1 MWSLIYLADLKFYN
15 FGEAKNMT
23 LKQLKAFLAL
33 ARSLNYANAAEELCL
48 SQSAL
53 SISIKTLEEELG
65 GKLFKR
71 NTRRVE
77 ITAEGLSLI
86 PYAKKLLANWEEMEK
101 DVKQRFKLNRGTLN
115 IASMPFATHAVLPEV
130 IHKFSQRHPNI
141 SFSIHDVPNEK
152 IIEKVQEG
160 IFEIGICFQPQFCDQ
175 LTFQPL
181 LQEDVIAV
189 VPKSHYLANRQQITW
204 HELCS
209 SPFIT
214 LQNPSIIRHVI
225 EKKCLENNVVLNLK
239 VECHQISSLSHFV
252 AYGMGVSAIPRQF
265 QKYIDLEQLAVI
277 EISDLNVQLQLG
289 IIYKKDFQLSNISS
303 EFLDMIL
310 THPFFPNEEF

>member
-1 MWSLIYLADLKFYN
+1 
-15 FGEAKNMT
+15 MT

-33 ARSLNYANAAEELCL
+33 ARTLNYANAAEELCL

-86 PYAKKLLANWEEMEK
+86 PYAKKLLANWEDMEK

-115 IASMPFATHAVLPEV
+115 IASMPFATHAVLPAVVHE
-130 IHKFSQRHPNI
+130 FSQRHPNI

-160 IFEIGICFQPQFCDQ
+160 IFEIGICFQPQFCGQ

-181 LQEDVIAV
+181 FQEDFIAI
-189 VPKSHYLANRQQITW
+189 VPQSHPLAKRQQVTW
-204 HELCS
+204 RELCS
-209 SPFIT
+209 FPFIT
-214 LQNPSIIRHVI
+214 LQNPSIIRHAV
-225 EKKCLENNVVLNLK
+225 EKKCQENNVVLDLK

-265 QKYIDLEQLAVI
+265 QKCIDLEKNTLI
-277 EISDLNVQLQLG
+277 EISDTNVQLQLG
-289 IIYKKDFQLSNISS
+289 IIYKNDFQLSNISS
-303 EFLDMIL
+303 EFIGMIL
-310 THPFFPNEEF
+310 AHQF

>member
-1 MWSLIYLADLKFYN
+1 
-15 FGEAKNMT
+15 MT

-33 ARSLNYANAAEELCL
+33 ARTLNYANAAEELYL

-86 PYAKKLLANWEEMEK
+86 PYAKKLLANWEDMEK

-115 IASMPFATHAVLPEV
+115 IASMPFATHAVLPAV
-130 IHKFSQRHPNI
+130 IYEFSQRHPNI

-160 IFEIGICFQPQFCDQ
+160 IFEIGICFQPKFCDQ
-175 LTFQPL
+175 LVFHSL
-181 LQEDVIAV
+181 FQEDFIGI
-189 VPKSHYLANRQQITW
+189 VPKDHPLAHQQQTTW
-204 HELCS
+204 QQLCS

-214 LQNPSIIRHVI
+214 LQNPSIIRHVV
-225 EKKCLENNVVLNLK
+225 EKKCLENNAVLDLK

-265 QKYIDLEQLAVI
+265 QKCIDLKQVAVI
-277 EISDLNVQLQLG
+277 EISDINVQLQLG
-289 IIYKKDFQLSNISS
+289 IIYKKDFQFSHISS
-303 EFLDMIL
+303 EFIDMIL
-310 THPFFPNEEF
+310 THPFFPHQ